1 MGVCDSY
8 IHTIHIVCIVIVAD
22 EDKMEEQRSN
32 VDPSQ
37 HLIEEEEHSEATPP
51 PQLDDITSCQQTNV
65 TSSGARKEKTGPP
78 MIDPTAYL
86 TPRDKVGGALG
97 VASQQLLKVHEAF
110 AGDDVVGE
118 FEREREEEE
127 AGRENF
133 QLDVLPGQSPH
144 TPFLWTLE

>member
-1 MGVCDSY
+1 MYGCVRQL
-8 IHTIHIVCIVIVAD
+8 HTVHIVCIAD

-37 HLIEEEEHSEATPP
+37 HLIEGEEHSEATPP

-86 TPRDKVGGALG
+86 TPRDEVGGALG

-144 TPFLWTLE
+144 TPFLWTLK